1 MREILVVI
9 GSRANYGSIKS
20 CLKSINEHNDLKLD
34 GMSVAQL
41 EEVWQKIK

>member
-1 MREILVVI
+1 MNSIAEPLYLEKGFAEDYR
-9 GSRANYGSIKS
+9 GSLEFY
-20 CLKSINEHNDLKLD
+20 NDLKLD

>member
-1 MREILVVI
+1 MEKY
-9 GSRANYGSIKS
+9 A
-20 CLKSINEHNDLKLD
+20 EHNDLKLD